1 MGTRRRAPPC
11 SNASGSPTSGT
22 AGLGPNSTWP
32 RSTPLG
38 AASRVL
44 SSLTLTGLMPRASQ
58 GTSRGRWS
66 LRRRRYKMFL
76 NIPYLEN
83 VSCFPFGAILSYP
96 FGQMRSPSF
105 CESIVQLKNLD
116 LRVTFLKMEK
126 PGKLGH
132 MIYHGHGFHDHD
144 LHDGDSHAELARPA
158 LY

>member
-1 MGTRRRAPPC
+1 ME
-11 SNASGSPTSGT
+11 SEEEEIQNVFEY
-22 AGLGPNSTWP
+22 
-32 RSTPLG
+32 PLFG
-38 AASRVL
+38 KCVVFPIWGNIEL
-44 SSLTLTGLMPRASQ
+44 SIWT
-58 GTSRGRWS
+58 
-66 LRRRRYKMFL
+66 
-76 NIPYLEN
+76 I
-83 VSCFPFGAILSYP
+83 
-96 FGQMRSPSF
+96 MRSPSF